1 MRQSEKEEQEWMKS
15 GGNETIKETEK
26 YEEQEGR
33 RYKVGEVRQREEEE
47 GQVKMK
53 VGRKNRR
60 GDRKDG
66 DKR

>member
-1 MRQSEKEEQEWMKS
+1 MKS

-47 GQVKMK
+47 G
-53 VGRKNRR
+53 
-60 GDRKDG
+60 
-66 DKR
+66 